1 MTKRRTQLD
10 NHCEGAATLA
20 RKIWPKAKTVYIATA
35 SGRVVGVHI
44 DGFQVLWVEARQK
57 NATHAML
64 AALRALAGVE

>member
-20 RKIWPKAKTVYIATA
+20 RKIWPKKTVHIATMR
-35 SGRVVGVHI
+35 GQVVGVYV
-44 DGFQVLWVEARQK
+44 DGSRRLWVDAQK
-57 NATHAML
+57 NATHAVL